1 MNGVPLNAVSKRL
14 GHACAATTSNIYS
27 HVFRM
32 ADEMAAEALDDVIF
46 KKTSENHSA

>member
-1 MNGVPLNAVSKRL
+1 
-14 GHACAATTSNIYS
+14 
-27 HVFRM
+27 M

>member
-1 MNGVPLNAVSKRL
+1 MLMCPIAGS
-14 GHACAATTSNIYS
+14 TTSNIYS

>member
-1 MNGVPLNAVSKRL
+1 MIVCPFEMLN
-14 GHACAATTSNIYS
+14 TSNIYS